1 LTRADAFPPTRRGPT
16 PAGSTIHVAGLAGS
30 AAVGRAVAVT
40 EGVAGRDVAGDTE
53 VVDVIVFGA
62 IDVVG
67 AVEVGRRLT
76 PVGLVAPAVDGV
88 EFAQPARKP
97 TTVSAA
103 SNPAART
110 IGWRKEWSVTEQT
123 LG

>member
-1 LTRADAFPPTRRGPT
+1 
-16 PAGSTIHVAGLAGS
+16 
-30 AAVGRAVAVT
+30 VGRAVAVT

-53 VVDVIVFGA
+53 VVGVIVFGA

-88 EFAQPARKP
+88 EFAHPVKTPA
-97 TTVSAA
+97 TVNATSNSAA
-103 SNPAART
+103 RR
-110 IGWRKEWSVTEQT
+110 IGWSLEWSVTEQT